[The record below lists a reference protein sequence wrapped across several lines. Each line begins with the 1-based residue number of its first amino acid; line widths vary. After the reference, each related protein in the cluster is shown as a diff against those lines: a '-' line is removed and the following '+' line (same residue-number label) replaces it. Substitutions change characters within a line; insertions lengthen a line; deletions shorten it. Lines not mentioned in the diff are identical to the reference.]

1 MRFYIKFIYDIVQF
15 KQYIYRNSA
24 QIFFPV
30 CFVFNKLL
38 MMSQATSLTVA
49 CLALTNCEVTPR
61 HIPKICV

>member
-15 KQYIYRNSA
+15 KQYIYRNSG
-24 QIFFPV
+24 QFFFSV

>member
-1 MRFYIKFIYDIVQF
+1 MRFYIKFIYDI
-15 KQYIYRNSA
+15 YRNLG

-49 CLALTNCEVTPR
+49 RLALTNCEVSPR

>member
-15 KQYIYRNSA
+15 KQYIYRNSG
-24 QIFFPV
+24 QFFFPV

-61 HIPKICV
+61 HIPEICV